1 MCTKSRSVNTRNAAI
16 LLTIAAALS
25 ILMQV
30 VLNKL
35 QTGSRLV
42 IVACFTGYELELFF
56 AAVMWISFL
65 GLLTAFC
72 VYTTNKKHKLARNV
86 ITSIA
91 VVFVEIPLT
100 LYLFLLLVSSTKSPH
115 DPVKLKS
122 PDGKHSIVRTSDWCA
137 GMVLYSYYAKDE
149 GVVYRF
155 LFYSENSVSDPDFEW
170 TDNGI
175 LYKDE
180 LYEY

>member
-1 MCTKSRSVNTRNAAI
+1 MSAKKKVVAVSGILI
-16 LLTIAAALS
+16 LLSVTMQI
-25 ILMQV
+25 ILA
-30 VLNKL
+30 NL
-35 QTGSRLV
+35 QKGSKLV
-42 IVACFTGYELELFF
+42 IISCFTGYELASYL
-56 AAVMWISFL
+56 ALAMWIGVMAIITVIL
-65 GLLTAFC
+65 VTPA
-72 VYTTNKKHKLARNV
+72 KHKLAKGVLVSVAV
-86 ITSIA
+86 I
-91 VVFVEIPLT
+91 FVEVPLT

-137 GMVLYSYYAKDE
+137 GMDLYSYYAKDE

-170 TDNGI
+170 TDDGI